1 MSRMSYMRQLYR
13 SIRQDLLLCHIAS
26 CDVIWCHIVSCDV
39 FKLDITSVA
48 TNSAKSPSQRA
59 VVSYY
64 ITWRHM
70 ISHDNIWCSMML
82 IPCYGHLVPHKVT
95 ISSFTCHMSL
105 RGSSLINKA
114 TSTTSNLGWLPG
126 FTRSNSSS
134 VRGTPSS
141 VVNSWKSGHHM
152 MSYDI
157 RWRHNM
163 MQVAYLIYR
172 DVAHIARLFSLA
184 TLH

>member
-13 SIRQDLLLCHIAS
+13 FIRRDLLLCHIAS
-26 CDVIWCHIVSCDV
+26 CDVIWCHSMSCDV

-82 IPCYGHLVPHKVT
+82 IPCYGRLVPHKVT
-95 ISSFTCHMSL
+95 ISSFTCHMTSYDVSTCHVMLYDTYIELPSPKSQECRYLSL
-105 RGSSLINKA
+105 
-114 TSTTSNLGWLPG
+114 
-126 FTRSNSSS
+126 NSSHD
-134 VRGTPSS
+134 VI
-141 VVNSWKSGHHM
+141 WCHM
-152 MSYDI
+152 MSYAVIWYQVMLCMFMWAHDDNI
-157 RWRHNM
+157 QVNPIIWHHMTSHN
-163 MQVAYLIYR
+163 VI
-172 DVAHIARLFSLA
+172 
-184 TLH
+184 

>member
-13 SIRQDLLLCHIAS
+13 FIRRDLLLCHIAS
-26 CDVIWCHIVSCDV
+26 CDVIWCHSMSCDV

-82 IPCYGHLVPHKVT
+82 IPCYGRLVPHKVT
-95 ISSFTCHMSL
+95 ISSFTCHMTSYDHRETEGWSSARTPLRLRSRIFRSL
-105 RGSSLINKA
+105 SGV
-114 TSTTSNLGWLPG
+114 ST
-126 FTRSNSSS
+126 
-134 VRGTPSS
+134 
-141 VVNSWKSGHHM
+141 WKSGVLT
-152 MSYDI
+152 SKV
-157 RWRHNM
+157 RWDSAMGKSGKVRGHSSGTP
-163 MQVAYLIYR
+163 
-172 DVAHIARLFSLA
+172 H
-184 TLH
+184 